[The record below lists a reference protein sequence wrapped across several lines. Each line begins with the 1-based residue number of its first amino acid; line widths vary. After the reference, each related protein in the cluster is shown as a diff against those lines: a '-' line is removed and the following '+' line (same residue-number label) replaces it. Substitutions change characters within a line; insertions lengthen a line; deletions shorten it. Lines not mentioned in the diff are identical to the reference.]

1 MKVNSI
7 SRIVLAVVLSI
18 SFMATRCSARWIIVA
33 LADQVVLTQ
42 VALNMAALV
51 ARRQTGKQPNT
62 GEALAIQNISAEAS
76 KDLPLL
82 QSLYKQ
88 YQANPSSD
96 LVPGLQFAVLS

>member
-42 VALNMAALV
+42 VA
-51 ARRQTGKQPNT
+51 
-62 GEALAIQNISAEAS
+62 
-76 KDLPLL
+76 
-82 QSLYKQ
+82 
-88 YQANPSSD
+88 
-96 LVPGLQFAVLS
+96 